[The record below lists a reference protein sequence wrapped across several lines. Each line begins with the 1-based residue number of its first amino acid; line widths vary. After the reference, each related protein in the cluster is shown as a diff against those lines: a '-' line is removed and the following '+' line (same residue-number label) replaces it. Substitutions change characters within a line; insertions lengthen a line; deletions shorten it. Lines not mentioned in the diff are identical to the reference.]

1 MCSEWCYYAGGFATR
16 EEAEAAQALLKEHG
30 FLRPE
35 VVVWVDGVYRNLARD
50 PQPALSYRVEI
61 AGLPAL
67 PDPVKEAIAATAGGR
82 ELSRVGQQLFVVGL
96 FDDRAEAQRVADA
109 VAQADNALEIKV
121 AEIAQQT
128 E

>member
-1 MCSEWCYYAGGFATR
+1 M
-16 EEAEAAQALLKEHG
+16 
-30 FLRPE
+30 
-35 VVVWVDGVYRNLARD
+35 VVWVDGVYRNLARD